1 MLLSRRE
8 FLVSATGVALLAMT
22 PQELWARKKFLAAKR
37 KKLLVPKRKL
47 ITKTKKNLV
56 IPGRLQGTQGARK
69 APRFRQDKQLWLHNV
84 HTGQIAKITFF
95 AEGQWQK
102 SGLREIA
109 HLLRDHR
116 SNQHR
121 PMDLNLILLMASLK
135 DLLDYRKPFDVISG
149 YRCPATNARLRRA
162 GRGVAKN
169 SYHVKGK
176 AVDIHFRGLTLQRA
190 HKAACALA
198 KGGVGLYPSSGFVHM
213 DVRGHFVKWHGA

>member
-8 FLVSATGVALLAMT
+8 FLVGATGAALLAMA
-22 PQELWARKKFLAAKR
+22 PQELWARKKTRLAKR
-37 KKLLVPKRKL
+37 KKILLPKNRLIKPKKTLVFPRK
-47 ITKTKKNLV
+47 
-56 IPGRLQGTQGARK
+56 GTSVCQGAK
-69 APRFRQDKQLWLHNV
+69 RQFLGRDKSLWLHNV
-84 HTGQIAKITFF
+84 HTGQTSKITFF
-95 AEGQWQK
+95 AEGHWQK
-102 SGLREIA
+102 SGLKEIA

-121 PMDLNLILLMASLK
+121 SMDLNLILLMASLK

-149 YRCPATNARLRRA
+149 YRCAATNERLRKA

-169 SYHVKGK
+169 SYHVKGQ

-198 KGGVGLYPSSGFVHM
+198 KGGVGMYPSSGFVHM